1 MGEESKGESDKGEDW
16 RHKKRYQENTGK
28 CGNWKLRRRG
38 EERRGEGM
46 RGEERRDKTG
56 RWKNYNFVYL

>member
-38 EERRGEGM
+38 EERRGDER
-46 RGEERRDKTG
+46 RGEER
-56 RWKNYNFVYL
+56 